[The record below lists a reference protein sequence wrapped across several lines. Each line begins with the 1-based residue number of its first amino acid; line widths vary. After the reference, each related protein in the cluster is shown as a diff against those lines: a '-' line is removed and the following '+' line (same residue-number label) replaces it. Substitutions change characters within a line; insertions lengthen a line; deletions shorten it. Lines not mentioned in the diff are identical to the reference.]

1 MLLNTDMQLCDNPLP
16 KVKEIKSNFI
26 LPESLN
32 TGLEQQKT
40 NWTPMSAAPEAK
52 LLNNTGKYLSLSQK

>member
-16 KVKEIKSNFI
+16 KVKEINLNFI

-32 TGLEQQKT
+32 TGREQQKT
-40 NWTPMSAAPEAK
+40 NWTSMSAAPEAK
-52 LLNNTGKYLSLSQK
+52 LLNKTGKY